1 MATFSVPYHH
11 YDDKFPGVRFLGVP
25 QEVSVRSEEA
35 VTVSPPGLGAS
46 LTVPAGAIQSD
57 SGVPTL
63 KTCLPTPSFTFPEGY
78 TPFSALYHLS
88 ASLSLKKEVHLTFEH
103 FARVENEEE
112 ANEIVMFT
120 AKSSPTVGAN
130 GQSTFVFSIF
140 NGDFAVGEGHCTVS
154 TKQSGFVS
162 AGALLTSGLR
172 ESYTVM
178 HLYIGNMVCMCKC
191 ELVGTRFAVLCSY
204 TTNIQD
210 IGHAAVAVSVDDEVY
225 INVY

>member
-1 MATFSVPYHH
+1 MASFSVPYHH
-11 YDDKFPGVRFLGVP
+11 YDDKFPGVCFLGVP
-25 QEVSVRSEEA
+25 QEVSVQSKEA

-57 SGVPTL
+57 SGVPANVTL

-78 TPFSALYHLS
+78 TPLSALYHLS
-88 ASLSLKKEVHLTFEH
+88 ANLSLKKEVHLTFEH
-103 FARVENEEE
+103 FAGVENEEE

-130 GQSTFVFSIF
+130 GQSTFEFSIA

-154 TKQSGFVS
+154 TKQSGFMS

-178 HLYIGNMVCMCKC
+178 HLYIGNMVCMCMS
-191 ELVGTRFAVLCSY
+191 EHV
-204 TTNIQD
+204 
-210 IGHAAVAVSVDDEVY
+210 
-225 INVY
+225 